1 MMMELYKNLKQKLN
15 TQDRIGEINNM
26 SEYNE
31 NNINGELEEILDNAF
46 NKYIRQEEEYKEL
59 AVQVFEK
66 SLEDNPETEQ
76 LLNVF
81 KSLGATD
88 LEAKIKLA
96 EFMLAGL

>member
-1 MMMELYKNLKQKLN
+1 
-15 TQDRIGEINNM
+15 M

-31 NNINGELEEILDNAF
+31 INPELEEQLNSVL
-46 NKYIRQEEEYKEL
+46 NKYMQGEYEYQQL
-59 AVQVFEK
+59 CVQVFEK

-88 LEAKIKLA
+88 LEAKLKLA
-96 EFMLAGL
+96 ELMLAGM

>member
-1 MMMELYKNLKQKLN
+1 MREYEYELDEELN
-15 TQDRIGEINNM
+15 
-26 SEYNE
+26 SV
-31 NNINGELEEILDNAF
+31 L
-46 NKYIRQEEEYKEL
+46 NKYIEDEEDYMEL
-59 AVQVFEK
+59 CVQVFEK

-96 EFMLAGL
+96 ELMLAGM